1 MEEGKD
7 VCDDDETRKGEG
19 TGDAEGT
26 EKCLAGDTIDETDAL
41 AAAPATS
48 VAVPAGDVVE
58 LDGRHRAVVQSI
70 LDVRN
75 SSEILSGRRSSNMC
89 VGWHSSRVTCD
100 VCPTYA

>member
-19 TGDAEGT
+19 TGDAEDT
-26 EKCLAGDTIDETDAL
+26 EKFLTGDTIDETDAL
-41 AAAPATS
+41 AAALATS

-58 LDGRHRAVVQSI
+58 LDGRHRAVVQSM

-89 VGWHSSRVTCD
+89 VGWHSSRVTCA